1 MTVNTSRTT
10 EFDIG
15 QIVLMGYRMAGLLN
29 ENQALNSAQT
39 NAGKALL
46 ETIVKHLQVYGIT
59 ARAVTFEVVT
69 VTAGTREYSL
79 SADVFDVLGTA
90 TWIDAGQNPQAAN
103 GETTVTMMDRET
115 RQRIASKASTGSV
128 SLFYSD
134 RTVVPNKVWL
144 WPIPADNGY
153 LRFQVHRLSA
163 DSTDTTKTPDLE
175 RYWAQYL
182 IWELAYQL
190 ATSNSLS
197 AEHRLLLK
205 NEAKEKLVACK
216 AYARPRGAFVM
227 GIDHPTG
234 WNR

>member
-1 MTVNTSRTT
+1 MTINSSRTT
-10 EFDIG
+10 EFDVG

-29 ENQALNSAQT
+29 EHQPLNSAQT

-69 VTAGTREYSL
+69 VTAGTREYTL

-90 TWIDAGQNPQAAN
+90 SWIDAGEDPAAAD
-103 GETTVTMMDRET
+103 GEMTVTMMDRET
-115 RQRIASKASTGSV
+115 RQRIGSKAATGSV

-144 WPIPADNGY
+144 WPIPADSGY

-190 ATSNSLS
+190 ATANSL
-197 AEHRLLLK
+197 APERLLLLK

-227 GIDHPTG
+227 GIVHPTG
-234 WNR
+234 WSR